1 MEIQFFIHSI
11 RRMLLNG
18 RKPFV
23 VLPGNNPSFGG
34 FESFSSDVSM
44 SCSQAHHPGE
54 AKRSAGKAGTH
65 FSIAVLAAGGMGLC
79 SANGPD
85 QVSSYGPARPWK
97 KNEERV
103 NHVTK

>member
-1 MEIQFFIHSI
+1 M
-11 RRMLLNG
+11 
-18 RKPFV
+18 K
-23 VLPGNNPSFGG
+23 
-34 FESFSSDVSM
+34 
-44 SCSQAHHPGE
+44 AHPPGE
-54 AKRSAGKAGTH
+54 AKRSAGGTN

-85 QVSSYGPARPWK
+85 QVSSYGLARLWK